1 MASLVIGRFPR
12 SPQAPGRG
20 RPPENAG
27 YSASM
32 TATHQSSTDPRAHAN
47 GLPEVPPLATDR
59 AWCRE
64 ALLRVSRTFALNIRC
79 LSGRMLEAVR
89 IAYLLCRAADALED
103 SWPGSEAQ
111 VSSRFDALVAALD
124 GDGAVE
130 AGLGAGGAAQSPGGG
145 LGVRGRLQ

>member
-1 MASLVIGRFPR
+1 MPAAIPSPAS
-12 SPQAPGRG
+12 SPAAP
-20 RPPENAG
+20 
-27 YSASM
+27 SAATETGSM
-32 TATHQSSTDPRAHAN
+32 HA
-47 GLPEVPPLATDR
+47 LATER

-64 ALLRVSRTFALNIRC
+64 ALIRVSRTFSLNIRC
-79 LSGRMLEAVR
+79 LSGRMLESVR